1 MIDILNIVKQH
12 LQSSEILLPIK
23 LGFLANEPDEA
34 VALYYLEGDDP
45 NVYFE
50 KSTSG
55 ISRPRFR
62 IRVRALQYS
71 KAWEQAV
78 AIREALNG
86 FKQGDDLGVFADGD
100 IVPLGQ
106 DELKRTEFELNYRTL
121 VNQ

>member
-86 FKQGDDLGVFADGD
+86 FKQSDELGVFADGD

-106 DELKRTEFELNYRTL
+106 DELKRTEFELNYKTL

>member
-78 AIREALNG
+78 VIRAALNG
-86 FKQGDDLGVFADGD
+86 FKQGAELGVFADGD

>member
-12 LQSSEILLPIK
+12 LQSFEILLPIK

-34 VALYYLEGDDP
+34 IALYYLEGDDP

-78 AIREALNG
+78 TIREALNG
-86 FKQGDDLGVFADGD
+86 FKQSDELGVFADGD

>member
-71 KAWEQAV
+71 KAWEQGV

-86 FKQGDDLGVFADGD
+86 FKQSDELGVFADGD

>member
-1 MIDILNIVKQH
+1 MIDILDIVKQH

-34 VALYYLEGDDP
+34 IALYYLEGDDP

-50 KSTSG
+50 KSASG

-86 FKQGDDLGVFADGD
+86 FKRGDELGVFADGD

>member
-1 MIDILNIVKQH
+1 MIDILDIVKQH

-34 VALYYLEGDDP
+34 IALYYLEGDDP

-50 KSTSG
+50 KSASG

-86 FKQGDDLGVFADGD
+86 FKQGDELGVFADGD

>member
-23 LGFLANEPDEA
+23 LGFLANEPEEA
-34 VALYYLEGDDP
+34 IALYYLEGDDP

-86 FKQGDDLGVFADGD
+86 FKQGDELGVFADGD

>member
-34 VALYYLEGDDP
+34 IALYYLEGDDP

-50 KSTSG
+50 KSASG

-86 FKQGDDLGVFADGD
+86 FKRGDELGVFADGD

>member
-34 VALYYLEGDDP
+34 IALYYLEGDDP

-86 FKQGDDLGVFADGD
+86 FKQGDELGVFADGD

>member
-86 FKQGDDLGVFADGD
+86 FKQSDELGVFADGD

>member
-1 MIDILNIVKQH
+1 MIDILNIVKQY

-23 LGFLANEPDEA
+23 LGFLANDPDEA
-34 VALYYLEGDDP
+34 IALYYLEGDDP

-71 KAWEQAV
+71 KAWEQAIT
-78 AIREALNG
+78 IREALNG
-86 FKQGDDLGVFADGD
+86 FKQGGELGVFADGD

>member
-12 LQSSEILLPIK
+12 LQSFEILLPIK
-23 LGFLANEPDEA
+23 LGCLANEPDEA
-34 VALYYLEGDDP
+34 IALYYLEGDDP

-78 AIREALNG
+78 VIREALNG
-86 FKQGDDLGVFADGD
+86 FKQSDELGVFADGD

>member
-12 LQSSEILLPIK
+12 LQSSKILLPIK

-86 FKQGDDLGVFADGD
+86 FKQDDELGVFADGD

>member
-23 LGFLANEPDEA
+23 LGFLADEPDEA

-86 FKQGDDLGVFADGD
+86 FKQGDELGVFADGD

>member
-12 LQSSEILLPIK
+12 LQSFEILLPIK

-34 VALYYLEGDDP
+34 IALYYLEGDDP

-78 AIREALNG
+78 VIREALNG
-86 FKQGDDLGVFADGD
+86 FKQSDELGVFADGD

>member
-23 LGFLANEPDEA
+23 LSFLANEPDEA

-86 FKQGDDLGVFADGD
+86 FKQSDELGVFADGD

>member
-55 ISRPRFR
+55 ISRPRVR

-86 FKQGDDLGVFADGD
+86 FKQDDELGVFADGD

>member
-1 MIDILNIVKQH
+1 MIDILNIVKQY

-78 AIREALNG
+78 TIREALNG
-86 FKQGDDLGVFADGD
+86 FKQGGELGVFADGD

>member
-1 MIDILNIVKQH
+1 MIDILGIIKQH
-12 LQSSEILLPIK
+12 LQSSNILLPIK
-23 LGFLANEPDEA
+23 LGFLANEPEEA
-34 VALYYLEGDDP
+34 IALYYLEGDDP

-50 KSTSG
+50 NSTSE

-86 FKQGDDLGVFADGD
+86 FKQGAELGVFADGD

>member
-12 LQSSEILLPIK
+12 LQSFEILLPIK

-34 VALYYLEGDDP
+34 IALYYLEGDDP

-78 AIREALNG
+78 VIREALNG
-86 FKQGDDLGVFADGD
+86 FKQNDELGVFADGD

>member
-1 MIDILNIVKQH
+1 MIDILNIVKHH

-23 LGFLANEPDEA
+23 LGFLANEPNEA
-34 VALYYLEGDDP
+34 IALYYLEGDDP

-86 FKQGDDLGVFADGD
+86 FKQGDELGVFADGD

>member
-86 FKQGDDLGVFADGD
+86 SKQGDELGVFADGD

>member
-34 VALYYLEGDDP
+34 IALYYLEGDDP

-50 KSTSG
+50 KSASG

-86 FKQGDDLGVFADGD
+86 FKQGDELGVFADGD

>member
-86 FKQGDDLGVFADGD
+86 FKQGDELGVFADGD

>member
-23 LGFLANEPDEA
+23 LGFLANEPNEA
-34 VALYYLEGDDP
+34 IALYYLEGDDP

-86 FKQGDDLGVFADGD
+86 FKQGDELGVFADGD

>member
-1 MIDILNIVKQH
+1 MIDILNIVKQY

-23 LGFLANEPDEA
+23 LGFLANDPDEA
-34 VALYYLEGDDP
+34 IALYYLEGDDP

-78 AIREALNG
+78 TIREALNG
-86 FKQGDDLGVFADGD
+86 FKQGGELGVFADGD

>member
-78 AIREALNG
+78 VIREALNG
-86 FKQGDDLGVFADGD
+86 FKQSDELGVFADGD